1 MGADAR
7 MLSDIGVGPTKT
19 PLTWSAP
26 VEGVMAEQESL
37 LARILSER
45 KTIAN
50 PVLNRLGLQVA
61 RTMTAHGLYHLRSVA
76 TPNRYKDQVETL
88 RRDGIVIINDFLPR
102 EEFEA
107 VRSEFFDVYSRY
119 QDKLLTLESMNV
131 YEIAYFHKL
140 PPESIPRSR
149 QFIADPTVQA
159 LFEGGERR
167 RWQKVFQFAG
177 FERVSCGASRAE
189 PDPQV
194 SLHADAFY
202 HTHKSWLYLDD
213 VTEDNGPLALVKRSH
228 HLTWQQIPYIYS
240 HSCEEGVDASRRIK
254 PEEMERLRVRETVV
268 TCPRNTLVVANTGA
282 YHRRTQGKAGSKRLA
297 VHIMSR
303 TSPFSV

>member
-1 MGADAR
+1 M
-7 MLSDIGVGPTKT
+7 S
-19 PLTWSAP
+19 
-26 VEGVMAEQESL
+26 EQKSL
-37 LARILSER
+37 LAEILSER
-45 KTIAN
+45 KTIAS

-61 RTMTAHGLYHLRSVA
+61 RTMTAHGLYHLRSVR

-107 VRSEFFDVYSRY
+107 VRGEFLDVYERHQSS
-119 QDKLLTLESMNV
+119 LLTLESMNV

-140 PPESIPRSR
+140 PAEHIPHSR
-149 QFIADPTVQA
+149 RFITDPTVQA

-167 RWQKVFQFAG
+167 SWQKVFQFAG
-177 FERVSCGASRAE
+177 FERVSYGDSRREA
-189 PDPQV
+189 DPQV

-228 HLTWQQIPYIYS
+228 HLTLPQIPYIYS
-240 HSCEEGVDASRRIK
+240 HSCARGVDASRRIT
-254 PEEMERLRVRETVV
+254 PEELERLRGRETVV

-282 YHRRTQGKAGSKRLA
+282 YHRRTQGKAGSTRYA
-297 VHIMSR
+297 IQIMSR
-303 TSPFSV
+303 TSPFRV